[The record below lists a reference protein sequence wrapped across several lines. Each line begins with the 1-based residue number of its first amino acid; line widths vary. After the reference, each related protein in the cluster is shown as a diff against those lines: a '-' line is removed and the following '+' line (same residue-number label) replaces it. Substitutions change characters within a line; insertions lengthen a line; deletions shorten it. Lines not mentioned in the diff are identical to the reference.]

1 MNQVKNCQSF
11 VITKKDSFK
20 SQSHPPINF
29 RDKNIFYKTFLLG
42 ILLFGFAGFSF
53 AQTAVNKK
61 ILFKEKKALLNEKRE
76 ISEKLRTDKKDL
88 REVKSI
94 INEIANIPS
103 NTVEKFKL
111 HYPKAKNVSWL
122 QTDGFIEADYTLHK
136 SRMVTF
142 YDFNNNQIGTGK
154 YVSYKSL
161 PAKSRGYI
169 AKNYKEYT
177 PEKAMYYDDNRQNL
191 NDMNFFGNTL
201 DHNDYY
207 LLLKNNKDDK
217 NEIVLQITRD
227 GEVSYFSNAK

>member
-76 ISEKLRTDKKDL
+76 ISEKLQTDKKDL

-103 NTVEKFKL
+103 NTVE
-111 HYPKAKNVSWL
+111 
-122 QTDGFIEADYTLHK
+122 I
-136 SRMVTF
+136 
-142 YDFNNNQIGTGK
+142 
-154 YVSYKSL
+154 
-161 PAKSRGYI
+161 
-169 AKNYKEYT
+169 
-177 PEKAMYYDDNRQNL
+177 
-191 NDMNFFGNTL
+191 
-201 DHNDYY
+201 
-207 LLLKNNKDDK
+207 
-217 NEIVLQITRD
+217 
-227 GEVSYFSNAK
+227 